1 MYSNSYTIKMGYW
14 CSSCYRG
21 YKVNVFNGNL
31 CLDVKVT
38 VCQTCGD
45 RGIEDA
51 LLFCDKCQ
59 NYALHRYCLNVP
71 AENIFDEDLTWL
83 CEDCDPKIVKL
94 CRIDKSV
101 RSMEICHNKKF
112 KKRRKKSK
120 RKTLPIYG
128 AKKKVQKCAG
138 AKMKVQICEGANTKV
153 EIHEGSPS
161 EHEAEG
167 SNDCDNGQNLG
178 SQCDE
183 VREDQLNSSDDVAK
197 SVKTSLVTTSDPLN
211 TSEII
216 CYVAAQPIIDP
227 VWRGSLSI
235 FNKDFNIVSGL
246 VAHLSSLACPKVR
259 EEAELLPLLL
269 FPELVNRTD
278 VWPKAFEK
286 CGPNDQSIALYFF
299 SDNERDE
306 KDFDTMV
313 ASMIQD
319 DLAMRAV
326 LDDAELLVFTSI
338 ILPEQY
344 RRFQAKFYLWG
355 VFRAKQIPQL
365 TNNNVGF
372 EENDV
377 AKPLTCYGQ
386 SPVSTLSN
394 DVEITCAAVPL
405 NSYCPSVM

>member
-1 MYSNSYTIKMGYW
+1 MQ
-14 CSSCYRG
+14 
-21 YKVNVFNGNL
+21 
-31 CLDVKVT
+31 VT

-45 RGIEDA
+45 KGIEDA
-51 LLFCDKCQ
+51 LLYCDKCQ

-71 AENIFDEDLTWL
+71 AQNIFDEDLTWL
-83 CEDCDPKIVKL
+83 CEDCDPKIVKPS
-94 CRIDKSV
+94 RIDKSV
-101 RSMEICHNKKF
+101 RSTEICLNKKF
-112 KKRRKKSK
+112 KKRKKKFKKRKKKSN
-120 RKTLPIYG
+120 RKTLPIYR
-128 AKKKVQKCAG
+128 AKKKVRKCEG
-138 AKMKVQICEGANTKV
+138 ANMKVQICEGPNMKVYEGANTKV
-153 EIHEGSPS
+153 QICEGSTS

-167 SNDCDNGQNLG
+167 SNDCDNGQKLG
-178 SQCDE
+178 SRCSEVHKDE
-183 VREDQLNSSDDVAK
+183 FNSSNDIAK
-197 SVKTSLVTTSDPLN
+197 SVETSLVTTCDPLKI
-211 TSEII
+211 SAII

-227 VWRGSLSI
+227 IWRGSLSI

-299 SDNERDE
+299 PDNERDE
-306 KDFDTMV
+306 KDFDTLV
-313 ASMIQD
+313 VSMIQD

-326 LDDAELLVFTSI
+326 LEDAELLVFTSV

-344 RRFQAKFYLWG
+344 RRFQTKFYLWG
-355 VFRAKQIPQL
+355 VFRAKQFPQL
-365 TNNNVGF
+365 TNSSVGVG
-372 EENDV
+372 EKDV
-377 AKPLTCYGQ
+377 AMPLTCYGQ

-394 DVEITCAAVPL
+394 NVDITCAPVPL